1 MTAPDPLRVVGGSP
15 LGHTWD
21 YFNDRAQALAT
32 QLVSGNVSHHE
43 AMLAILDLIL
53 EIRTETQA
61 ETLERIERA
70 LSGTAT
76 PPLQGNN

>member
-1 MTAPDPLRVVGGSP
+1 MTAPDPLRLVGGSP
-15 LGHTWD
+15 LAHTWE
-21 YFNDRAQALAT
+21 YFNDRAAALAT
-32 QLVSGNVSHHE
+32 KLVAGHVSHRE
-43 AMLAILDLIL
+43 ATIAILDLIL